1 MDRPGD
7 FDTTAIPAVPVPT
20 AVLPEDPP
28 RPTGNAFLAEEQF
41 GLWHAVRSARLLSG
55 VA

>member
-1 MDRPGD
+1 MDRLGG
-7 FDTTAIPAVPVPT
+7 FDTTAIPAFPAPT

-41 GLWHAVRSARLLSG
+41 GLRHAVRSARLFSG